1 MAASDAI
8 SSFRVTTAV
17 AHMDTDQNTFLHKNH
32 KNYYRKSA
40 ITDNVY
46 DKIMALVN
54 DKKAN
59 VSIS

>member
-1 MAASDAI
+1 
-8 SSFRVTTAV
+8 
-17 AHMDTDQNTFLHKNH
+17 MDTDQNTLLHKNH